1 MCAAIAAKQ
10 NGDAR
15 LALDLL
21 LKAADIAE
29 REGAGKVT
37 ADHVRQAQKEIEKNV
52 TVDVIKS
59 MPLHVKLVLLS
70 IYLLEREGVKNLTTG
85 VIYNKYVEIAKMMGI
100 DPVTQRRISDIINE
114 LDMSGIV
121 NARVVSLGRYGRTKV
136 IRLSTSIKNIEEGLQ
151 DDLFMLGAI
160 EMTTR

>member
-1 MCAAIAAKQ
+1 
-10 NGDAR
+10 
-15 LALDLL
+15 
-21 LKAADIAE
+21 
-29 REGAGKVT
+29 
-37 ADHVRQAQKEIEKNV
+37 
-52 TVDVIKS
+52 
-59 MPLHVKLVLLS
+59 
-70 IYLLEREGVKNLTTG
+70 
-85 VIYNKYVEIAKMMGI
+85 MMGI